1 MTAAIV
7 AYVLA
12 VIAIEIHQVDAG
24 AEREW
29 DILHI
34 RGGRPT
40 FLVLQGLQVTAIA
53 IGLVLVARGEAAG
66 DVLGLLVGAGALVGT
81 TAHGVLWLRG
91 ESHYRA
97 PESVASIACMGIA
110 GLVGFA
116 VFLVRLAG
124 G

>member
-1 MTAAIV
+1 MTALAAYIV
-7 AYVLA
+7 A

-34 RGGRPT
+34 PGGRPT

-53 IGLVLVARGEAAG
+53 IGLALVARGEPAG
-66 DVLGLLVGAGALVGT
+66 DVLGLIVGAGALIGT
-81 TAHGVLWLRG
+81 AAHGVLWLRG
-91 ESHYRA
+91 EPHFRA
-97 PESVASIACMGIA
+97 PESVASVAVMGMT
-110 GLVGFA
+110 GLVA
-116 VFLVRLAG
+116 LVVFLGRLVG